1 MSIHQSSAQNPFLLK
16 KSTSLWRLLFRVY
29 GYLKPYWKL
38 TAGAYLSLLG
48 ILALSASIP
57 QFIRWIIDTGIEKN
71 QPVVLTWSVLALLGL
86 TLVKGILNYYQG
98 ILSETAS
105 QNVAYD
111 LRNEIQKKLTQ
122 LSFSFHDT
130 SEAGEL
136 LSRAIQDVERLR
148 FLTGRAT
155 LRVLEGALMILVTM
169 IILIVMDYRLGLF
182 VLISMPI
189 LIHRAYY
196 LAHAFGRSP

>member
-1 MSIHQSSAQNPFLLK
+1 M
-16 KSTSLWRLLFRVY
+16 WRLLIRVY
-29 GYLKPYWKL
+29 RYLKPYWKH

-48 ILALSASIP
+48 ILGISATIP

-71 QPVVLTWSVLALLGL
+71 QPQVLTWSVLALLGL
-86 TLVKGILNYYQG
+86 TLVKGVLNYYQG

-111 LRNEIQKKLTQ
+111 LRTDIQKKLTQ

-130 SEAGEL
+130 SETGEL

-155 LRVLEGALMILVTM
+155 IRILDAFLMIIVTM
-169 IILIVMDYRLGLF
+169 SILLV
-182 VLISMPI
+182 
-189 LIHRAYY
+189 
-196 LAHAFGRSP
+196 